1 MQIVD
6 FKSLVSRFNASTC
19 GALGNAAAICVNRA
33 RYEKT
38 TEHFLLRRLEEP
50 LGDAQLILK
59 QAGLD
64 PFDVAGSAF
73 EAWGLHNK
81 IVTDESDFIR
91 ISGELD
97 VLAVGTVAGG
107 DLTGVDR
114 VRLA

>member
-19 GALGNAAAICVNRA
+19 GALENAAAICVNRA
-33 RYEKT
+33 RYEKM
-38 TEHFLLRRLEEP
+38 TEHFLLRRLKEP
-50 LGDAQLILK
+50 LGDVQLILK

-64 PFDVAGSAF
+64 SFDVAGSAF

-81 IVTDESDFIR
+81 IVTDESDCIH
-91 ISGELD
+91 ISRELD
-97 VLAVGTVAGG
+97 VLAVNTVAGC
-107 DLTGVDR
+107 DLTEVDR